1 VVENL
6 QARIRLAVWRYTGL
20 AAVLWTAIL
29 VASLWW
35 NVDRQRDVTFE
46 LALNTARAS
55 FNKDQAYRFWA
66 STHGGV
72 YVEPSE
78 KTPPSP
84 WMSHLPDRDLVT
96 TDGRLLTLM
105 NPAYMLREMMQDFDE
120 LYGIKGRIVGIV
132 YLNPNN
138 EADAWEAEAIR
149 RFTAGSAEEVLE
161 VANVDSQP
169 HLRFIKPMIMSES
182 CQKCHGHL
190 GFKNGEVRG
199 AVGLAVPMAPYLTA
213 ESRAV
218 RAMAASHGGVWLL
231 GLCGIGLIGRRAAI
245 RLVEKARADEETR
258 LAAHV
263 FGNALDATIITDPK
277 GVILRANPTFGTL
290 TGFDVDEVIG
300 KTPRIL
306 RSHHHDGAFYQSMW
320 KDITETGRWQ
330 GEIWNRRKD
339 GSVFTAWESIVAVR
353 DDAGEIAYFIG
364 SFSDITDMVEAQRRI
379 QRLAHY
385 DVLTDLPNRVLF
397 HDRLAHALLHARR
410 SDQALGLMF
419 LDLDGFKKVNDTM
432 GHRAGDELLK
442 EVGARLRQCIRA
454 SDTVARL
461 GGDEFTV
468 VIEQIV
474 DQHDTVVVWEKVAAA
489 LSRPVSIGGRDVF
502 VGASVG
508 ISMFPKDGDTA
519 EDLLQHADTAM
530 YEAKKEG
537 KNRYRFYSADMTRK
551 EQQRLELETG
561 LRRALDEG
569 QMVVYYQPKQCVRSG
584 RITGFEAL
592 IRWRHPEM
600 GMISPADF
608 VPLAEETRLIGRID
622 QFVLREACL
631 QTAVWT
637 ASGTPVSIAVNLSGL
652 DLHAEDLPERVAA
665 VVTETGLSP
674 QQLELELTEST
685 VLELGSGHRDV
696 LLRLKELGVRLAI
709 DDFGTG
715 YSSLSYLKQLPVE
728 TLKIDRS
735 FIRDVARDSR
745 DAMLVSTIIDL
756 AHSLNVK
763 VVAEGIEEVE
773 QMAVL
778 RDNGCDEVQ
787 GYLIARPMPAD
798 EATEFLSEAEGRR
811 VRDELPLLAGEG

>member
-1 VVENL
+1 MVDQ
-6 QARIRLAVWRYTGL
+6 QARIRLAVWRYIGL
-20 AAVLWTAIL
+20 AVVLWTAIL
-29 VASLWW
+29 AVSLWW
-35 NVDRQRDVTFE
+35 NVDRQHDVTFE

-72 YVEPSE
+72 YVEPSD

-84 WMSHLPDRDLVT
+84 WMSHLPDRDLIT
-96 TDGRLLTLM
+96 TEGRLLTLM
-105 NPAYMLREMMQDFDE
+105 NPAYMLREMMQDFGE
-120 LYGIKGRIVGIV
+120 LYGIQGRIVGIV

-138 EADAWEAEAIR
+138 KADEWEADAIR
-149 RFTAGSAEEVLE
+149 RFAAHSAEEVLE
-161 VANVDSQP
+161 VANIDGQP

-199 AVGLAVPMAPYLTA
+199 AVGLAVPMAPYLAA
-213 ESRAV
+213 EGRAV
-218 RAMAASHGGVWLL
+218 RAIAISHGGVWGL
-231 GLCGIGLIGRRAAI
+231 GLCGIGLIGRRATV
-245 RLVEKARADEETR
+245 RLMEKARADEETR

-263 FGNALDATIITDPK
+263 FGNALDATIITDPN
-277 GVILRANPTFGTL
+277 GVILRANPTFRTL
-290 TGFDVDEVIG
+290 TGFDSDEVIG

-306 RSHHHDGAFYQSMW
+306 RSHHHDEAFYRAMW
-320 KDITETGRWQ
+320 KDIIEKGRWQ

-353 DDAGEIAYFIG
+353 GQAGEITYFIG

-379 QRLAHY
+379 QRLAHF

-410 SDQALGLMF
+410 AEQSLGLMF
-419 LDLDGFKKVNDTM
+419 LDLDGFKKINDTM

-442 EVGARLRQCIRA
+442 EVGTRLRQCIRA

-474 DQHDTVVVWEKVAAA
+474 DQHDTVVVWEKVATA
-489 LSRPVSIGGRDVF
+489 LAQPITIAGRDVF
-502 VGASVG
+502 IGASVG

-537 KNRYRFYSADMTRK
+537 KNCYRFYSADMTRK
-551 EQQRLELETG
+551 EQRRLELETA
-561 LRRALDEG
+561 LRQALDDG
-569 QMVVYYQPKQCVRSG
+569 QLAVYYQPKQCVPSG

-592 IRWRHPEM
+592 VRWRHPEL
-600 GMISPADF
+600 GIISPADF
-608 VPLAEETRLIGRID
+608 VPLAEEMRLIGRID
-622 QFVLREACL
+622 QFVLREACR
-631 QTAVWT
+631 QAATWT
-637 ASGTPVSIAVNLSGL
+637 ATGNPVSIAVNLSGL
-652 DLHAEDLPERVAA
+652 NLHADDLPERIAA
-665 VVTETGLSP
+665 VLAETGLP
-674 QQLELELTEST
+674 PEQLELELTEST
-685 VLELGSGHRDV
+685 VLDLGTGHRDV

-715 YSSLSYLKQLPVE
+715 YSSLSYLKQLPVD

-735 FIRDVARDSR
+735 FIRDVARDGR

-756 AHSLNVK
+756 AHSLKVK

-773 QMAVL
+773 QLAVL
-778 RDNGCDEVQ
+778 RDNECDEVQ
-787 GYLIARPMPAD
+787 GYLIARPMPAED
-798 EATEFLSEAEGRR
+798 ATGFLGEAEGRM
-811 VRDELPLLAGEG
+811 VAEV